1 MREVVILGAG
11 PAGIFAAINCTTAG
25 RNVTI
30 IEKTSSAG
38 KKLLISGGGQ
48 CNLTNAESPSLM
60 LKRYFGAGRFLKPS
74 LMAFDS
80 QKLMDFFERRGLRL
94 HTREDG
100 KVFPVTYSAG
110 DVLEVL
116 LKECDRQGIKIVYNC
131 RAKDVIQF
139 PSGGFLVKTES
150 DSINADYLLIA
161 TGGKSY
167 PETGSTGDGFALAKK
182 LGHSLS
188 EQRPALTSVTIRN
201 FGFGDLSGISLRN
214 VEVSLWRNLKK
225 VTTRVEDLLFT
236 HDGFSGPVILHL
248 SREAS
253 PGDMIRL
260 NLSGQ
265 LREKL
270 EANLISLLSKEGKK
284 LVKNVLDEYGL
295 PERLLSK
302 IIDLAGVG
310 ERICSEVRKDE
321 RKALVTGLCE
331 LDFEIERVGDF
342 TNAMVTRGGVS
353 LSEVNPKTMESRI
366 VNNLFFA
373 GEVLDFDGETGGY
386 NLQAAFSTG
395 YVAGRTINARTS
407 RVENR

>member
-11 PAGIFAAINCTTAG
+11 PAGIFAAINCTTMG

-30 IEKTSSAG
+30 IEKTNSAG

-48 CNLTNAESPSLM
+48 CNLTHAESPSLM
-60 LKRYFGAGRFLKPS
+60 LKRYFNAGRFLKPS
-74 LMAFDS
+74 LMAFDW
-80 QKLMDFFERRGLRL
+80 QRLTDFFEHRGLKL

-116 LKECDRQGIKIVYNC
+116 LKECDRQGIRIVCNC
-131 RAKDVIQF
+131 RAKEILKL
-139 PSGGFLVKTES
+139 PSGGFSVKTEA
-150 DSINADYLLIA
+150 DSISADYLLIA

-188 EQRPALTSVTIRN
+188 EQRPALTSVAIRN
-201 FGFGDLSGISLRN
+201 FGYGDLSGISLKN
-214 VEVSLWRNLKK
+214 VEVSLWRNMKK
-225 VTTRVEDLLFT
+225 VTTRAEDLLFT
-236 HDGFSGPVILHL
+236 YEGFSGPVILHL
-248 SREAS
+248 SREAA
-253 PGDMIRL
+253 PGDIVRL

-265 LREKL
+265 SREKL
-270 EANLISLLSKEGKK
+270 EANLIFLLSREGKK
-284 LVKNVLDEYGL
+284 LVKNALAEYSL

-321 RKALVTGLCE
+321 RKALVAGLCE
-331 LDFEIERVGDF
+331 LDFEIERIGDF
-342 TNAMVTRGGVS
+342 SNAMVTRGGVS

-366 VNNLFFA
+366 VSNLFFA

-395 YVAGRTINARTS
+395 YVAGKTIYAKTS
-407 RVENR
+407 REEKE